1 MHDLLIAIA
10 LAGMVPPQQQAAA
23 EALPPQPE
31 VRPRFEQSLS
41 ARGADNAAQSVKVS
55 LRDWTV
61 RDNQKA
67 TIKTTGTLL
76 IQVRAGGPINVSVGG
91 QRTERKETEFFTVA
105 AGVDLTIETGNDTV
119 VLTVLQ
125 VER

>member
-1 MHDLLIAIA
+1 MHALVMAIA
-10 LAGMVPPQQQAAA
+10 LAGITSQQQAAV

-41 ARGADNAAQSVKVS
+41 ARGADNVPQSVKVS
-55 LRDWTV
+55 LRDWSV
-61 RDNQKA
+61 RDNQKV

-76 IQVRAGGPINVSVGG
+76 VQVRAGGPVNISVGG
-91 QRTERKETEFFTVA
+91 QRTERREAEFFTVP

-125 VER
+125 LER

>member
-1 MHDLLIAIA
+1 MAIA
-10 LAGMVPPQQQAAA
+10 LAGITSQQQAAV

-41 ARGADNAAQSVKVS
+41 ARGADNVPQSVKVS
-55 LRDWTV
+55 LRDWSV
-61 RDNQKA
+61 RDNQKV

-76 IQVRAGGPINVSVGG
+76 VQVRAGGPVNISVGG
-91 QRTERKETEFFTVA
+91 QRTERREAEFFTVP

-125 VER
+125 LER

>member
-10 LAGMVPPQQQAAA
+10 LAGMVPQQQAAA
-23 EALPPQPE
+23 EVLPPQPE

-41 ARGADNAAQSVKVS
+41 ARGVDNAVQSVKVS

-76 IQVRAGGPINVSVGG
+76 IQVRAGGPINVSVSG
-91 QRTERKETEFFTVA
+91 QRAERKEAEFFTVR

-125 VER
+125 LER